1 MTDNV
6 VPFRPQPPIPG
17 DWELDTAIEWLR
29 LNEAAGGQ
37 AEACRVVAHWI
48 EAVTAI
54 RKRRPVPC
62 NHDPADN
69 DLIPDV

>member
-1 MTDNV
+1 
-6 VPFRPQPPIPG
+6 
-17 DWELDTAIEWLR
+17 
-29 LNEAAGGQ
+29 
-37 AEACRVVAHWI
+37 VVAHWI